1 MRPLDLLTA
10 TRILECPVHRS
21 AKVLLCPY
29 TGPGQL
35 KRNGPWHALFVIASA
50 SGRKDTYTTG
60 KLERSILKPHLVLSI
75 VFVTD
80 QFHMN
85 SISMLSLS
93 RAGTCRVL
101 LHFAIS
107 TCGVETSIYLLRRRL
122 LLQISMSFQ
131 GVRVLCVTECDIY
144 TSLCTTN
151 IEGKFSSKTYCQA

>member
-1 MRPLDLLTA
+1 M
-10 TRILECPVHRS
+10 
-21 AKVLLCPY
+21 
-29 TGPGQL
+29 PGQL
-35 KRNGPWHALFVIASA
+35 KRKGYGTLSSWSFALPSKALTHLS
-50 SGRKDTYTTG
+50 TG
-60 KLERSILKPHLVLSI
+60 KHECPILKPQPVLSI

-85 SISMLSLS
+85 SISMLPLS

-144 TSLCTTN
+144 TSLCTTS
-151 IEGKFSSKTYCQA
+151 IEGKFSSTPFCHA